1 MTTNQAAPPAPD
13 AWNAAAGLL
22 TRWLEKHE
30 RVDTLLGGLPAT
42 LGRAGRAH
50 CQHLLFDAVRHLGR
64 IDAALNPLLARPPR
78 PKLRAALLITGGEL
92 LDAGAGAGEKAE
104 GKTARIIHHA
114 VERTKSFAS
123 PAEARLVNAVARKLA
138 TALAASAP
146 PGATAPA
153 AELAAWFSHPEWLVQ
168 RWLTQFGAENAR
180 ALLAWNQCNA
190 PVFARWRDQQSTPP
204 AWLKPTGWAHFYE
217 VPVGH
222 WGEVETLL
230 AAGKLYLQDP
240 ATRLAV
246 ELLAPE
252 PGETVLDLCAA
263 PGGKSLLIAD
273 ALAGGKRGSA
283 VAKAM
288 ADKGGVASPVQGRIV
303 ALDLPGPRIDRLK
316 ENLSRVGGV
325 EVALVQADAALV
337 DAKLFR
343 AHSLPTEYTAV
354 LLDAPCTNT
363 GVMRHR
369 VDVKW
374 RLQAGDFRKHGSQQ
388 VALLHAA
395 ARLVAP
401 GGRLV
406 YSTCSV
412 DNEENERVVTE
423 FFASRAGGPFQ
434 LEKQVVS
441 PPWESG
447 HDGAAAFLL
456 RKSR

>member
-1 MTTNQAAPPAPD
+1 MTTSPAATPAPD

-30 RVDTLLGGLPAT
+30 RVDALLGGLPAT

-64 IDAALNPLLARPPR
+64 IDAALTPLLARPPR
-78 PKLRAALLITGGEL
+78 AKLKAALLITGGEL
-92 LDAGAGAGEKAE
+92 LDAGAGTGEKAE

-138 TALAASAP
+138 TALAASTT
-146 PGATAPA
+146 PGATAPS

-168 RWLTQFGAENAR
+168 RWLTQFGPEKSR
-180 ALLAWNQCNA
+180 ALLTWNQLNA
-190 PVFARWRDQQSTPP
+190 PVFARWRDLQTAPP
-204 AWLKPTGWAHFYE
+204 DWLKPTAWEHFFE

-222 WGEVETLL
+222 WSEVETLL

-240 ATRLAV
+240 STRLAV
-246 ELLAPE
+246 GLLAPQ

-273 ALAGGKRGSA
+273 ALAA
-283 VAKAM
+283 ATTPT
-288 ADKGGVASPVQGRIV
+288 KGTGRII

-337 DAKLFR
+337 DAKLLR
-343 AHSLPTEYTAV
+343 AHGLPTEYTAV

-388 VALLHAA
+388 LALIHAA

-412 DNEENERVVTE
+412 DAEENERVVTE
-423 FFASRAGGPFQ
+423 FFASRAGGPFK

-441 PPWESG
+441 LPWESG

>member
-1 MTTNQAAPPAPD
+1 MTTPTSALPAPD
-13 AWNAAAGLL
+13 AWNAAAGLR
-22 TRWLEKHE
+22 TRWLDNHE
-30 RVDTLLGGLPAT
+30 RVDTLLGGLPTA

-50 CQHLLFDAVRHLGR
+50 CQHLLFDAVRHFGR
-64 IDAALNPLLARPPR
+64 IEAALAPLFVKPPR
-78 PKLRAALLITGGEL
+78 AKLRAALLITGGEL
-92 LDAGAGAGEKAE
+92 IDAGAAAAKDE

-123 PAEARLVNAVARKLA
+123 PAEARVVNAVARKLA
-138 TALAASAP
+138 VALASSAA
-146 PGATAPA
+146 PGATASS

-168 RWLTQFGAENAR
+168 RWLTQFGPEQTR
-180 ALLAWNQCNA
+180 ALLEWNQQNA
-190 PVFARWRDQQSTPP
+190 PVFTRWRDPQSPP
-204 AWLKPTGWAHFYE
+204 PEWLKPTAWEHFFE

-222 WGEVETLL
+222 WSDVEALL

-246 ELLAPE
+246 GLLAPE

-273 ALAGGKRGSA
+273 ALAAGTTPT
-283 VAKAM
+283 
-288 ADKGGVASPVQGRIV
+288 KGTGRII

-325 EVALVQADAALV
+325 EVALVQGDAALV

-343 AHSLPTEYTAV
+343 AHGLPTEYTAI

-388 VALLHAA
+388 LALIHAA

-412 DNEENERVVTE
+412 DQEENERVVTE
-423 FFASRAGGPFQ
+423 FFASRAGGPFK
-434 LEKQVVS
+434 LEQSVVS
-441 PPWESG
+441 QPWASG

-456 RKSR
+456 RRTR